1 VHKNKKKFFF
11 CLGCDRGF
19 KHGSRGNMEGNFG
32 AATLEPKTPLD
43 FHLKPEDGHPPC
55 RRPRTC
61 ASAAGTDVGLSQSN
75 RVMTGV
81 AGAERRAGV
90 PRAETGIVPSTGK
103 LLDAEALQN
112 IRKDLLATQ
121 SAQLTRT
128 ERKAGLQARLNDV
141 KSQALNPVA
150 ERRCLLQ
157 RHAGGNGTVDA
168 RGLVGLQV
176 GLVFLLFLHRLAP
189 SPD

>member
-1 VHKNKKKFFF
+1 
-11 CLGCDRGF
+11 
-19 KHGSRGNMEGNFG
+19 MEGNFG

-61 ASAAGTDVGLSQSN
+61 ASAAGADVGLSQSN
-75 RVMTGV
+75 AMTGV
-81 AGAERRAGV
+81 AERRAGV
-90 PRAETGIVPSTGK
+90 PRAETGIGPSTGK
-103 LLDAEALQN
+103 LLDVEALQN
-112 IRKDLLATQ
+112 IRKDLLVTQ

-157 RHAGGNGTVDA
+157 RHAGGNGRVDA

-176 GLVFLLFLHRLAP
+176 GLVFLLFVHGLAP
-189 SPD
+189 SPY